1 LKKLAALLL
10 LSIFIFNWI
19 GYRFVVNYL
28 QHKADIRLEARLDNK
43 YYDESHLIELKVP
56 INLPY
61 QTSWASYERYDGEIE
76 LDGKLYKYVER
87 KVADDTLYLKCLPN
101 AEKMHLEDAK
111 DNFFLNVNDLAQN
124 DHNQQDQS
132 KTSVFKK
139 LIGDFTEH
147 DDPFTIN
154 AIALAG
160 QHFGISTTPAI
171 SSVPTS
177 NPDLPPEN
185 IVA

>member
-1 LKKLAALLL
+1 MKKLAAIFL

-28 QHKADIRLEARLDNK
+28 QHNADIRLEVRFDNK
-43 YYDESHLIELKVP
+43 HYDETQLIELKVP

-101 AEKMHLEDAK
+101 AEKMHLEEAK

-124 DHNQQDQS
+124 DHNPQDQS
-132 KTSVFKK
+132 KTLVFKK

-147 DDPFTIN
+147 DTFTIN
-154 AIALAG
+154 AIALVG
-160 QHFGISTTPAI
+160 PHFGISSTPAI
-171 SSVPTS
+171 ISVPTS
-177 NPDLPPEN
+177 TPDLPPEN